1 MPRKNRV
8 KKNRRVRRNNGNR
21 EPNQDAL
28 NLIVPSFK
36 KPDYLKITHST
47 QIQLAESLGDAY
59 FVYLRHS
66 SFAINTTSFTLY

>member
-1 MPRKNRV
+1 VMPRKNRR
-8 KKNRRVRRNNGNR
+8 KNRRVRRNNNGR

-36 KPDYLKITHST
+36 KPDFLRITHST

-59 FVYLRHS
+59 FLYLR
-66 SFAINTTSFTLY
+66 